1 MVDWW
6 WTVEPLADGSVHFH
20 VIFWMGKLELLPSPV
35 FCPLRSH
42 GFGWIWRYPNCRTSP
57 FLEEHGGVEGAH
69 DFPFRVVSS
78 GSVCAVAHRWSHQ
91 SIWTLLAMVTLVASH
106 SFPDIW
112 YPSYFQRKHGF
123 VLGHT
128 IFWGP
133 YWYLPDQGD
142 GHDLPDLL
150 KVLLV
155 LPQWQI
161 HHIWGNHVF
170 FPWGDCAN
178 WWLDSRNYIDDY
190 RWLYIVAHPS
200 MNIDVC
206 QSWILWLVVDSSI
219 LLITL
224 YIHCRLGITDRVC
237 HISQSCT
244 IAYSILCLDIEGHL
258 SRPEIVADA
267 HNINLLAIR
276 IYSNSFIHRWFID
289 DLQYQDLQ
297 KSVDF
302 PARTLRVPVR
312 YSKVRLG
319 GLRRHLGV
327 KEDCWWN
334 HSNFLGY
341 WWNLDLGYD
350 PIRIPTISLVEL
362 LQFIQIGVVFQDS
375 KLVNHP
381 LERTKQ
387 HVCLAWRG
395 FIIWSWSWWR
405 LDGGQPR
412 E

>member
-1 MVDWW
+1 
-6 WTVEPLADGSVHFH
+6 
-20 VIFWMGKLELLPSPV
+20 
-35 FCPLRSH
+35 
-42 GFGWIWRYPNCRTSP
+42 
-57 FLEEHGGVEGAH
+57 
-69 DFPFRVVSS
+69 
-78 GSVCAVAHRWSHQ
+78 
-91 SIWTLLAMVTLVASH
+91 MVTLVASH

-206 QSWILWLVVDSSI
+206 QSWTLWLVVDSSI